1 MTSDDGTATEP
12 TAISRAAFRCLV
24 FVTFFLLTVTEAVA
38 AKAVGWAFG
47 FRVEGGWIGG
57 LAFLN
62 LILARVAVDC
72 ILKRFGLSRS
82 GKTLEVRARTVAFAE
97 GEVDDDEVVD
107 VRCPPSFLTGLS
119 VACLMCCLLIAL
131 ILVAVPHDRMEG
143 VGWAYALIAFFGLM
157 AGYCLYAG
165 RWGEPQAWADASGV
179 TGYPVGFNARR
190 RSVPWSAVATCE
202 IETYY
207 DTFGKPVLVRPT
219 LKGRDGE
226 ALLTLNLMYTK
237 MEDQERLVKY
247 IKARLPK
254 PKEDFWE

>member
-1 MTSDDGTATEP
+1 MTPYDGTATEP
-12 TAISRAAFRCLV
+12 RAISKAAFRCLV
-24 FVTFFLLTVTEAVA
+24 FVTMVLLAVTEAVA
-38 AKAVGWAFG
+38 ASAVGWALG
-47 FRVEGGWIGG
+47 FRIEGGWIGG

-62 LILARVAVDC
+62 LVLSRVAVDG

-82 GKTLEVRARTVAFAE
+82 GKTLEVRGRTVAFPE
-97 GEVDDDEVVD
+97 GEVADDEVVQ

-131 ILVAVPHDRMEG
+131 ILVAVPHGRMEG
-143 VGWAYALIAFFGLM
+143 VGWAYALIAFFGLV

-165 RWGEPQAWADASGV
+165 RRGRPQAWADASGI
-179 TGYPVGFNARR
+179 TGYPVGFHARR

-202 IETYY
+202 IETYH
-207 DTFGKPVLVRPT
+207 DTFGKPVIVRPT
-219 LKGRDGE
+219 FKGCDGE
-226 ALLTLNLMYTK
+226 ALLTLNLLSTT

-247 IKARLPK
+247 INAKVPK